1 MYWQIHTI
9 ENDEQWL
16 SLHAYM
22 AGGKALWYKVFAK
35 SQFFPTTKE
44 YILFNYHGSLNIENG
59 TPISI
64 PIKK

>member
-22 AGGKALWYKVFAK
+22 AGGKALWLRFLRKAY
-35 SQFFPTTKE
+35 FPLLQWNKFYLTIMVVVE
-44 YILFNYHGSLNIENG
+44 H
-59 TPISI
+59 
-64 PIKK
+64 